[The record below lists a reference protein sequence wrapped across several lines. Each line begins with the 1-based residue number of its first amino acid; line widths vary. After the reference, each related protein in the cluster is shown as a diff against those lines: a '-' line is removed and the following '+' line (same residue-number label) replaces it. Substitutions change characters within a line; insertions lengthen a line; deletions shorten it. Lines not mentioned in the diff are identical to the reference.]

1 MPGGMPHKFPPPKN
15 LKVLPKHLTGEQ
27 VRDVMHHWAGDLGV
41 GCDTC
46 HAEYADHR
54 KGPNGRPELDFP
66 SDDKP
71 QKKIARLMYKMTE
84 LDKKDYVAKAADLDT
99 KSSEAAPLTCGTCH
113 RGSLQPKAYVPPKR
127 DEHGPHPKAR
137 RLLALPLRKDIDL
150 WWLNLWHSVL
160 SAIELRKGRGARPQ
174 SRAQPLLATRRRA
187 PRCSSPVWRAAGT
200 TAPRPA
206 RD

>member
-1 MPGGMPHKFPPPKN
+1 MKISSLLSAIAAPAAVCLLATAVLAASPAIQAPQNPPSGGEMPGMPPGGPPMPGGMPHKFPPPKN

-127 DEHGPHPKAR
+127 DEHGPHPEGPPPA
-137 RLLALPLRKDIDL
+137 
-150 WWLNLWHSVL
+150 
-160 SAIELRKGRGARPQ
+160 GAPAPQ
-174 SRAQPLLATRRRA
+174 
-187 PRCSSPVWRAAGT
+187 GY
-200 TAPRPA
+200 
-206 RD
+206 